1 MLIQGH
7 IFLVF
12 VLLAIGATVL
22 WIFISQTNT
31 KWLAKAIVTSMLL
44 LAIASAWLGLRAIYG
59 FPYDNHPNNEN
70 YYLVGSYIVEPD
82 PKRADKGNIYLWLI
96 PKKEANKKMDWLD
109 RLGLAVN
116 TDQPR
121 AWVIPYTRAMHK
133 QLRGLDKQRN
143 GGAIAVKIGKKK
155 KKGQAHQGD
164 GIEDR
169 QKFVPYILPESF
181 KPSKEYNMGSPPPP
195 EANATEGQGAFSDG
209 WLGDYDEEASMN
221 EQNSNTSDGTPDMQ
235 SDIGIGIG
243 DHIIDLTESP
253 DGTPTTNNNTQEQQL
268 PTDKG
273 GSSNAIP

>member
-31 KWLAKAIVTSMLL
+31 KWLAKAIVTLMLL

-70 YYLVGSYIVEPD
+70 YYLVGSYIVEPN
-82 PKRADKGNIYLWLI
+82 PKLADKGNIYLWLI

-155 KKGQAHQGD
+155 KKGESHSGD
-164 GIEDR
+164 SMEER
-169 QKFVPYILPESF
+169 QKFIPYILPEGF
-181 KPSKEYNMGSPPPP
+181 KPEKDYTVQEPAPLNEPTRFGSD
-195 EANATEGQGAFSDG
+195 E
-209 WLGDYDEEASMN
+209 WLGDEN
-221 EQNSNTSDGTPDMQ
+221 ESITERNSNTSDGTPDMQ
-235 SDIGIGIG
+235 VDIGIGSV
-243 DHIIDLTESP
+243 SP
-253 DGTPTTNNNTQEQQL
+253 DGTPSTNNNSQEQQL

-273 GSSNAIP
+273 GSSNTIP

>member
-31 KWLAKAIVTSMLL
+31 KWLAKAIVTLMLL

-70 YYLVGSYIVEPD
+70 YYLVGSYIVEPN
-82 PKRADKGNIYLWLI
+82 PKLADKGNIYLWLI

-181 KPSKEYNMGSPPPP
+181 KPSKEYNMGTQPQEPAPLNEP
-195 EANATEGQGAFSDG
+195 ANSEYGVSDG
-209 WLGDYDEEASMN
+209 WLGDYDEEASTN

-235 SDIGIGIG
+235 VDIGIA
-243 DHIIDLTESP
+243 SP
-253 DGTPTTNNNTQEQQL
+253 DGTPSTNNNTQEQQL